1 MFPRNPYNRL
11 RIAGAYLGRRELLGA
26 LPFEIQ
32 IGITNRCN
40 LDCTFCPRRKSRR
53 PVGAMDVSL
62 FERLV
67 REASGAVDTVDLSF
81 DGEPF
86 LHPAWR
92 ECVGIC
98 RRHGVRAMLETNAL
112 LLDEPLS
119 REALD
124 SGLGSITFSL
134 DAATAET
141 YRRLKPSGD
150 FERAERNVAAFLR
163 LARLRRDRPYI
174 QIQFVKTDENA
185 SEAAAFLRRWR
196 GRGADAVHVKP
207 MLNFAGSC
215 GPAPALPARRPCL
228 FLWSSLAVNWD
239 GTVPL
244 CCLEIEGR
252 TLMGDARKNTLR
264 EIADSEPFREVR
276 RLHLSGR
283 YRDHPVCRNCDVP
296 SVAWPFVLGAACVGD
311 LARRKLINLVE
322 RLVPLKK
329 L

>member
-1 MFPRNPYNRL
+1 MPRNLIN
-11 RIAGAYLGRRELLGA
+11 RIALAHAYLRRRPILHA
-26 LPFEIQ
+26 FPFELQ

-40 LDCTFCPRRKSRR
+40 LDCVFCPRRKSSR
-53 PVGAMDVSL
+53 PVGAMDLSL

-67 REASGAVDTVDLSF
+67 AEAASAVDTVDLSF

-86 LHPAWR
+86 LHPRWE
-92 ECVGIC
+92 ECLEVC
-98 RRHGVRAMLETNAL
+98 RRHGVRSMLETNAL
-112 LLDEPLS
+112 IMD
-119 REALD
+119 EALARNALAA
-124 SGLGSITFSL
+124 GLGSITFSL
-134 DAATAET
+134 DAATPET

-150 FERAERNVAAFLR
+150 FEKAERNVDAFLR
-163 LARLRRDRPYI
+163 LARGRRDRPYI

-185 SEAAAFLRRWR
+185 AEVTPFLRRWR

-215 GPAPALPARRPCL
+215 GPAPSRPARRPCL

-264 EIADSEPFREVR
+264 EIADSDAFREVR
-276 RLHLSGR
+276 RLHIEGR

-296 SVAWPFVLGAACVGD
+296 SVAWPFVLGAAFVGD
-311 LARRKLINLVE
+311 LARRKLINAVE

-329 L
+329 I